1 MIKFFKA
8 FLTEEGAV
16 PVDWVVLT
24 ALIVGLGVALVSD
37 VKTNDAG
44 EQSQVESS
52 D

>member
-24 ALIVGLGVALVSD
+24 ALIVGLLFAAWEAID
-37 VKTNDAG
+37 INDTD
-44 EQSQVESS
+44 EQPQAEST